1 MASPGRFEELAHLV
15 VSAHRLGPA
24 SSWYSMSSVM
34 SSTRTRSTLCE
45 LHASSQRFAKSRIHS
60 IETAAPG
67 SASMSAAAGW
77 MSGSGPL
84 APFCRLVPKTNA
96 PESRRGG
103 TANDHAV
110 SWSKSLAAA
119 AARYVVAAPTKPR
132 SRSRCDRR
140 VRLTRDA
147 QTSRAPASAART
159 MTVSSR
165 GSPSRASSAL
175 RSTEPQRRTRCPW
188 RSHSGSCSSSRVLAQ
203 SAASAH
209 LASLR
214 SQPCRH
220 ALRASAERTVARI
233 RRQRRGAEHNVR
245 PGLAIAIFASLAFG
259 RCSGCFQARP
269 AAPVG
274 GRTRARA
281 SSCSQRAARRAQA
294 RGTRAAPQTRPP
306 PPSP

>member
-165 GSPSRASSAL
+165 GSPS
-175 RSTEPQRRTRCPW
+175 ST
-188 RSHSGSCSSSRVLAQ
+188 
-203 SAASAH
+203 
-209 LASLR
+209 
-214 SQPCRH
+214 
-220 ALRASAERTVARI
+220 
-233 RRQRRGAEHNVR
+233 
-245 PGLAIAIFASLAFG
+245 
-259 RCSGCFQARP
+259 P
-269 AAPVG
+269 AP
-274 GRTRARA
+274 
-281 SSCSQRAARRAQA
+281 ARRASV
-294 RGTRAAPQTRPP
+294 RRAGLNSSVILAMQPVEGAVALTQTQLATAVADRAQLSKADANGRSPRPAG
-306 PPSP
+306 SAEVTEDG